1 MVSGNIQ
8 IKLSFF
14 VVCGSDGLTHSNN
27 CEFESYKCKTQQWN
41 LTVLHKSPCF
51 QWGVDPIVDQ
61 PVSIQP
67 VADLPQPTNDQ
78 TRSSGFET
86 VYQAPKEN
94 LFTNY
99 QNIFHNLRIY

>member
-1 MVSGNIQ
+1 MIFS
-8 IKLSFF
+8 
-14 VVCGSDGLTHSNN
+14 VCGSDGLTHSNR
-27 CEFESYKCKTQQWN
+27 CEFESYKCKTEQWD

-51 QWGVDPIVDQ
+51 QWGIDPIIDQ

-67 VADLPQPTNDQ
+67 VEELPNASND
-78 TRSSGFET
+78 RSIGFDSAYE
-86 VYQAPKEN
+86 APKEN